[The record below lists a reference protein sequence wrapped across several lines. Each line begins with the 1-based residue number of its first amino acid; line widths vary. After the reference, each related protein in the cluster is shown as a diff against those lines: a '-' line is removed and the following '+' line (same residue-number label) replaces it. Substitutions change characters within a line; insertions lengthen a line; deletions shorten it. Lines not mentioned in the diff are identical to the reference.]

1 MTDVFV
7 LLFRDSGGDQLAS
20 RVFSSMPSSDDVR
33 MAWVEDMGSL
43 QDARFHI
50 EAKGEHDYSVS
61 IYEDGTENLD
71 ISGYLWQEALHH
83 PLEKPT
89 SDPKNWEAIRGP
101 LPSISDIKEQWSI
114 ANAGKETELWS
125 AGTLRCPPKAQLT
138 QAEKQEYS
146 VALAVVAI
154 HATHLRVNGT
164 SKDEMQSQLMNDFSS
179 HEQSNMRARFTGMTL
194 APIAN
199 DGLDRL
205 YALPVVL
212 RERLLSAF

>member
-101 LPSISDIKEQWSI
+101 LPSIVDIEEQWSI
-114 ANAGKETELWS
+114 ANAGKATELWS

-146 VALAVVAI
+146 VTLAVVAI
-154 HATHLRVNGT
+154 HAARLRARGV
-164 SKDEMQSQLMNDFSS
+164 SEDELQPQLMKAFAL
-179 HEQSNMRARFTGMTL
+179 HEQSNMRATFANMAL
-194 APIAN
+194 AAVVN

-212 RERLLSAF
+212 RERLLCAF